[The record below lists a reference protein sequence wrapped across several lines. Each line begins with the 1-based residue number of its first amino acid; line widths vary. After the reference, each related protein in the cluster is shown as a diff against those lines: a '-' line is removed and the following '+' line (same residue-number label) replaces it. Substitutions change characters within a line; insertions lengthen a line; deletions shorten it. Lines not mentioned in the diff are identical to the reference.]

1 MKVIDEVAL
10 TLVKE
15 MKGMIFSNIKFNN
28 FRVWKRR
35 HEY

>member
-15 MKGMIFSNIKFNN
+15 MIFSNIKFNN

-35 HEY
+35 NEY